1 MSARALMLQGTG
13 SDVGKSVLVA
23 ALLRIA
29 RRRGIR
35 AAPFKPQNM
44 SNNAAACADGGEI
57 GRAQALQAQA
67 AGLAPRVDFN
77 PVLLK
82 PQSERTSQVVV
93 HGRAVSTAAAADYLR
108 TRGALLEPVLESFR
122 RLADE
127 FELIV
132 VEGAGSPAEINLRRG
147 DIANMGFARR
157 AGVPVCLVADIDR
170 GGVIA
175 SLVGTQAVLD
185 ADDAALIEGFIV
197 NKFRGDP
204 RLFDAGVEA
213 IAARTGWRS
222 FGVVPWLPL
231 AARLPA
237 EDALAIAPAGR
248 GDGAAR
254 WSARPVEPRS
264 ANSAELR
271 SANSAELRSANSAE
285 QWSANSA
292 ELRSANSAELR
303 IAAPVLSRLANF
315 DDADPLR
322 QQPGVAFTWVPPGR
336 PIPRDC
342 DVVLLF
348 GSKST
353 LGELA
358 YLRQQGWDHDILA
371 HARGGG
377 RVLGICGGFQLLGR
391 RVHDPAG
398 VDGPPGRAEALGLLD
413 VETTMVADKTV
424 QAVTGVCAVSG
435 APVSGYEIHAG
446 RTRGPDCER
455 AVFEIGGRRD
465 GALSVDGRVAGTY
478 LHGMFAN
485 DAFRE
490 QWLRRAGATALPGYG
505 YAAAVEAALEAL
517 AEHVENAVDVDALLA
532 AARPVSPST
541 GSGNS
546 SAGSGNSSTGSGTG
560 P

>member
-1 MSARALMLQGTG
+1 MAKSIATVPKRCARALMLQGTG
-13 SDVGKSVLVA
+13 SDVGKSVLTA

-82 PQSERTSQVVV
+82 PQSERTSQVIV

-108 TRGALLEPVLESFR
+108 ARGALLEPVLESFR

-127 FELIV
+127 FELIL

-157 AGVPVCLVADIDR
+157 AGVPVCLVADIER

-185 ADDAALIEGFIV
+185 AGDAALIEGFIV

-213 IAARTGWRS
+213 VTARTGWRS

-237 EDALAIAPAGR
+237 EDALDVPGRAALGMAPPGR
-248 GDGAAR
+248 EGGAAR
-254 WSARPVEPRS
+254 RS
-264 ANSAELR
+264 AS
-271 SANSAELRSANSAE
+271 
-285 QWSANSA
+285 
-292 ELRSANSAELR
+292 SAELR
-303 IAAPVLSRLANF
+303 IGAPILSRLANF

-358 YLRQQGWDHDILA
+358 YLREQGWDHDILA

-398 VDGPPGRAEALGLLD
+398 VDGPPGSAEALGLLD

-424 QAVTGVCAVSG
+424 RAVAGVCALSG

-446 RTRGPDCER
+446 RTRGADCAR

-465 GALSVDGRVAGTY
+465 GARSADGRVAGTY
-478 LHGMFAN
+478 LHGMFTS
-485 DAFRE
+485 DAFRD
-490 QWLRRAGATALPGYG
+490 QWLRRAGATALPGYE
-505 YAAAVEAALEAL
+505 YAGALEAALEAL
-517 AEHVENAVDVDALLA
+517 AEHVENAVDVAALLA
-532 AARPVSPST
+532 AARPVARASPR
-541 GSGNS
+541 
-546 SAGSGNSSTGSGTG
+546 

>member
-1 MSARALMLQGTG
+1 MLQGTG
-13 SDVGKSVLVA
+13 SDVGKSVLAA
-23 ALLRIA
+23 ALLRSA

-82 PQSERTSQVVV
+82 PQSDRISQVLV
-93 HGRAVSTAAAADYLR
+93 HGRAVSTAAAADYR
-108 TRGALLEPVLESFR
+108 RARGALLEPVLESFR
-122 RLADE
+122 RLAGE
-127 FELIV
+127 FELIL

-147 DIANMGFARR
+147 DIANMGFARC
-157 AGVPVCLVADIDR
+157 AGVPVCLVADIER

-185 ADDAALIEGFIV
+185 AGDAALIEGFIV

-213 IAARTGWRS
+213 ITARTGWRS

-237 EDALAIAPAGR
+237 EDALAIEPASR
-248 GDGAAR
+248 GDGAA
-254 WSARPVEPRS
+254 
-264 ANSAELR
+264 
-271 SANSAELRSANSAE
+271 
-285 QWSANSA
+285 
-292 ELRSANSAELR
+292 LR
-303 IAAPVLSRLANF
+303 IAAPILSRLANF

-322 QQPGVAFTWVPPGR
+322 QQPGVAFTWIPPGR

-358 YLRQQGWDHDILA
+358 YLREQGWDHDILA

-398 VDGPPGRAEALGLLD
+398 VDGPPGSAEALGLLD

-424 QAVTGVCAVSG
+424 RAVAGICALSG

-446 RTRGPDCER
+446 RTHGPDGAR
-455 AVFEIGGRRD
+455 AVFELGGRRD
-465 GALSVDGRVAGTY
+465 GALSANGRVAGTY
-478 LHGMFAN
+478 LHGMFTN
-485 DAFRE
+485 DAFRD
-490 QWLRRAGATALPGYG
+490 QWLRRAGATGLPGYE

-532 AARPVSPST
+532 AARPVIRA
-541 GSGNS
+541 SGR
-546 SAGSGNSSTGSGTG
+546 

>member
-1 MSARALMLQGTG
+1 MAKSTATASARALMLQGTG
-13 SDVGKSVLVA
+13 SDVGKSVLAA
-23 ALLRIA
+23 ALLRSA

-82 PQSERTSQVVV
+82 PQSDRISQVIV
-93 HGRAVSTAAAADYLR
+93 HGRPVSTAAAADYLR
-108 TRGALLEPVLESFR
+108 ARGALLEPVLESFR

-127 FELIV
+127 FELIL

-157 AGVPVCLVADIDR
+157 AGVPVCLVADIER

-185 ADDAALIEGFIV
+185 VGDAALIEGFIV

-204 RLFDAGVEA
+204 HLFDAGVEA
-213 IAARTGWRS
+213 ITARTGWRS

-237 EDALAIAPAGR
+237 EDALAIEPAGR
-248 GDGAAR
+248 GDGAA
-254 WSARPVEPRS
+254 
-264 ANSAELR
+264 
-271 SANSAELRSANSAE
+271 
-285 QWSANSA
+285 
-292 ELRSANSAELR
+292 LR
-303 IAAPVLSRLANF
+303 IAAPILSRLANF

-358 YLRQQGWDHDILA
+358 YLREQGWDHDILA

-398 VDGPPGRAEALGLLD
+398 VDGPPGSVEALGLLD

-424 QAVTGVCAVSG
+424 RAVAGVCALSG

-446 RTRGPDCER
+446 RTRGPDCAR
-455 AVFEIGGRRD
+455 AVFEVGGRRD
-465 GALSVDGRVAGTY
+465 GALSADGRVAGTY
-478 LHGMFAN
+478 LHGMFTS
-485 DAFRE
+485 DAFRD
-490 QWLRRAGATALPGYG
+490 QWLRRAGATALPGYE

-517 AEHVENAVDVDALLA
+517 AEHVENAVDVAALLA
-532 AARPVSPST
+532 AARPATRATARP
-541 GSGNS
+541 
-546 SAGSGNSSTGSGTG
+546 
-560 P
+560 

>member
-1 MSARALMLQGTG
+1 MVKGARALMLQGTG

-82 PQSERTSQVVV
+82 PQSERTAQVVV
-93 HGRAVSTAAAADYLR
+93 HGRAVSTAAAADYRR
-108 TRGALLEPVLESFR
+108 TRGALLEPVLASFR

-185 ADDAALIEGFIV
+185 AADAALIEGFIV

-213 IAARTGWRS
+213 ITARTGWRS

-237 EDALAIAPAGR
+237 EDALAIAPT

-254 WSARPVEPRS
+254 RS
-264 ANSAELR
+264 AS
-271 SANSAELRSANSAE
+271 
-285 QWSANSA
+285 
-292 ELRSANSAELR
+292 SAELR
-303 IAAPVLSRLANF
+303 IAAPILSRLANF

-358 YLRQQGWDHDILA
+358 YLRAQGWDHDILA

-424 QAVTGVCAVSG
+424 RAVTGVCALSG
-435 APVSGYEIHAG
+435 VPVSGYEIHAG
-446 RTRGPDCER
+446 RTHGPDGER

-541 GSGNS
+541 GPGN
-546 SAGSGNSSTGSGTG
+546 ASTGSGNASTG
-560 P
+560 PGTGP

>member
-1 MSARALMLQGTG
+1 MAKSTATACARALMLQGTG

-82 PQSERTSQVVV
+82 PQSDRTSQVVV
-93 HGRAVSTAAAADYLR
+93 HGRAVSTAAAADYRR
-108 TRGALLEPVLESFR
+108 TCGALLEPVLESFR

-185 ADDAALIEGFIV
+185 AGDAALIEGFIV

-213 IAARTGWRS
+213 ITARTGWRS

-237 EDALAIAPAGR
+237 EDAVAIAPACR
-248 GDGAAR
+248 GAAR
-254 WSARPVEPRS
+254 RS
-264 ANSAELR
+264 ASP
-271 SANSAELRSANSAE
+271 
-285 QWSANSA
+285 
-292 ELRSANSAELR
+292 AELR
-303 IAAPVLSRLANF
+303 IAAPILSRLANF

-377 RVLGICGGFQLLGR
+377 RVLGICGGFQLLGH

-398 VDGPPGRAEALGLLD
+398 VDGPSGSAEALGLLD

-424 QAVTGVCAVSG
+424 RAVTGVCAVSG
-435 APVSGYEIHAG
+435 VPVSGYEIHAG

-465 GALSVDGRVAGTY
+465 GALSADGRVAGTY

-490 QWLRRAGATALPGYG
+490 QWLRRAGATTLPGYG

-517 AEHVENAVDVDALLA
+517 AEHVENAVDVAALLA
-532 AARPVSPST
+532 AARPATRAT
-541 GSGNS
+541 GR
-546 SAGSGNSSTGSGTG
+546 

>member
-1 MSARALMLQGTG
+1 M
-13 SDVGKSVLVA
+13 
-23 ALLRIA
+23 
-29 RRRGIR
+29 
-35 AAPFKPQNM
+35 
-44 SNNAAACADGGEI
+44 
-57 GRAQALQAQA
+57 
-67 AGLAPRVDFN
+67 
-77 PVLLK
+77 
-82 PQSERTSQVVV
+82 
-93 HGRAVSTAAAADYLR
+93 
-108 TRGALLEPVLESFR
+108 
-122 RLADE
+122 
-127 FELIV
+127 
-132 VEGAGSPAEINLRRG
+132 
-147 DIANMGFARR
+147 
-157 AGVPVCLVADIDR
+157 
-170 GGVIA
+170 
-175 SLVGTQAVLD
+175 
-185 ADDAALIEGFIV
+185 
-197 NKFRGDP
+197 
-204 RLFDAGVEA
+204 
-213 IAARTGWRS
+213 
-222 FGVVPWLPL
+222 
-231 AARLPA
+231 
-237 EDALAIAPAGR
+237 
-248 GDGAAR
+248 
-254 WSARPVEPRS
+254 
-264 ANSAELR
+264 
-271 SANSAELRSANSAE
+271 
-285 QWSANSA
+285 
-292 ELRSANSAELR
+292 
-303 IAAPVLSRLANF
+303 LSRLANF

-322 QQPGVAFTWVPPGR
+322 QQPGVAFTWVRPGR

-358 YLRQQGWDHDILA
+358 YLREQGWDHDILA

-398 VDGPPGRAEALGLLD
+398 VDGPPGSAEALGLLD

-424 QAVTGVCAVSG
+424 RAVTGVCAVSG

-541 GSGNS
+541 GSGNA
-546 SAGSGNSSTGSGTG
+546 SAGSGTG

>member
-82 PQSERTSQVVV
+82 PQSDRTAQVVV
-93 HGRAVSTAAAADYLR
+93 HGRAVSTAAADYRR

-213 IAARTGWRS
+213 IIARTGWRS

-248 GDGAAR
+248 GATQLADRGAAR
-254 WSARPVEPRS
+254 RS
-264 ANSAELR
+264 ASSAELR
-271 SANSAELRSANSAE
+271 SASPVELRSASP
-285 QWSANSA
+285 
-292 ELRSANSAELR
+292 AELR
-303 IAAPVLSRLANF
+303 IAAPILSRLANF

-336 PIPRDC
+336 PIPQDC

-358 YLRQQGWDHDILA
+358 YLREQGWDHDILA

-391 RVHDPAG
+391 RVHDPTG

-424 QAVTGVCAVSG
+424 RAVTGVCAVSG

-517 AEHVENAVDVDALLA
+517 AEHVENAVDVAALLA
-532 AARPVSPST
+532 AARPATLAT
-541 GSGNS
+541 GR
-546 SAGSGNSSTGSGTG
+546 

>member
-13 SDVGKSVLVA
+13 SDVGKSVLSA
-23 ALLRIA
+23 ALVRIA
-29 RRRGIR
+29 RRRGI
-35 AAPFKPQNM
+35 AVAPFKPQNM

-82 PQSERTSQVVV
+82 PQSDRTSQVIV
-93 HGRAVSTAAAADYLR
+93 HGRAVATRAAAAYLR
-108 TRGALLEPVLESFR
+108 TRGALIEPVLESFR

-157 AGVPVCLVADIDR
+157 AGVPVCLVADIER

-185 ADDAALIEGFIV
+185 AGDAAMISGFIV

-213 IAARTGWRS
+213 IAARTGWRP

-237 EDALAIAPAGR
+237 EDALDIAPPAR
-248 GDGAAR
+248 GDGAA
-254 WSARPVEPRS
+254 
-264 ANSAELR
+264 
-271 SANSAELRSANSAE
+271 
-285 QWSANSA
+285 
-292 ELRSANSAELR
+292 LR
-303 IAAPVLSRLANF
+303 IAAPMLSRLANF

-322 QQPGVAFTWVPPGR
+322 QQRGVAFTWVPPGR

-348 GSKST
+348 GTKST

-358 YLRQQGWDHDILA
+358 YLREQGWDHDILA
-371 HARGGG
+371 HARSGG

-391 RVHDPAG
+391 RIHDPTG
-398 VDGPPGRAEALGLLD
+398 IDGPPGRAEALGLLD
-413 VETTMVADKTV
+413 VETTMSADKTV
-424 QAVTGVCAVSG
+424 RPVAGVCARSG

-446 RTRGPDCER
+446 ETRGPDCER

-485 DAFRE
+485 DAFRD
-490 QWLRRAGATALPGYG
+490 QWLRRAGAASLHGYE
-505 YAAAVEAALEAL
+505 YAASLEAALEAL
-517 AEHVENAVDVDALLA
+517 AEHVQDAVDVDALLA
-532 AARPVSPST
+532 AARPATLAT
-541 GSGNS
+541 GR
-546 SAGSGNSSTGSGTG
+546 

>member
-82 PQSERTSQVVV
+82 PQSERTAQVVV
-93 HGRAVSTAAAADYLR
+93 HGRAVSTAAAADYRR

-213 IAARTGWRS
+213 ITARTGWRS

-237 EDALAIAPAGR
+237 EDALAVTPADHGSTQLADHGSTQLADHGSTQLADR
-248 GDGAAR
+248 GAAQR
-254 WSARPVEPRS
+254 SASPVEMRS
-264 ANSAELR
+264 ASPV
-271 SANSAELRSANSAE
+271 
-285 QWSANSA
+285 
-292 ELRSANSAELR
+292 ELR
-303 IAAPVLSRLANF
+303 IAAPILSRLANF

-358 YLRQQGWDHDILA
+358 YLREQGWDHDILA

-391 RVHDPAG
+391 RIHDPAG
-398 VDGPPGRAEALGLLD
+398 VDGPPGSAEALGLLD

-424 QAVTGVCAVSG
+424 RAVTGVCALSG
-435 APVSGYEIHAG
+435 VPVSGYEIHAG

-517 AEHVENAVDVDALLA
+517 AEHVEKAVDVDALLA
-532 AARPVSPST
+532 AARPVSPS
-541 GSGNS
+541 
-546 SAGSGNSSTGSGTG
+546 AGSGNASAGSGTG

>member
-1 MSARALMLQGTG
+1 MSAHALMLQGTG

-93 HGRAVSTAAAADYLR
+93 HGRAVSTATAADYRR
-108 TRGALLEPVLESFR
+108 TRDALLEPVLESFR

-185 ADDAALIEGFIV
+185 AGDAALIEGFIV

-213 IAARTGWRS
+213 ITARTGWRS

-254 WSARPVEPRS
+254 RS
-264 ANSAELR
+264 TSPAELR
-271 SANSAELRSANSAE
+271 SASSAERRSAS
-285 QWSANSA
+285 
-292 ELRSANSAELR
+292 SAELR

-358 YLRQQGWDHDILA
+358 YLRQQGWDHDIHA

-398 VDGPPGRAEALGLLD
+398 VDGPPGSAEALGLLD

-424 QAVTGVCAVSG
+424 RAVTGICALSG
-435 APVSGYEIHAG
+435 VPVSGYEIHAG
-446 RTRGPDCER
+446 RTRGPDGER

-532 AARPVSPST
+532 AARPVSPS
-541 GSGNS
+541 
-546 SAGSGNSSTGSGTG
+546 AGSGNSSTGSVSPSTGSGNSSTSSGTR

>member
-1 MSARALMLQGTG
+1 MVKGARALMLQGTG

-82 PQSERTSQVVV
+82 PQSERTAQVVV
-93 HGRAVSTAAAADYLR
+93 HGRAVSTAAAADYRR
-108 TRGALLEPVLESFR
+108 TRGALLEPVLASFR

-185 ADDAALIEGFIV
+185 AADAALIEGFIV

-213 IAARTGWRS
+213 ITARTGWRS

-237 EDALAIAPAGR
+237 EDALAIAPT

-254 WSARPVEPRS
+254 RS
-264 ANSAELR
+264 AS
-271 SANSAELRSANSAE
+271 
-285 QWSANSA
+285 
-292 ELRSANSAELR
+292 SAELR
-303 IAAPVLSRLANF
+303 IAAPILSRLANF

-358 YLRQQGWDHDILA
+358 YLRAQGWDHDILA

-424 QAVTGVCAVSG
+424 RAVTGVCALSG
-435 APVSGYEIHAG
+435 VPVSGYEIHAG
-446 RTRGPDCER
+446 RTHGPDGER

-541 GSGNS
+541 GSGNAS
-546 SAGSGNSSTGSGTG
+546 TGPGNASTGSGTG